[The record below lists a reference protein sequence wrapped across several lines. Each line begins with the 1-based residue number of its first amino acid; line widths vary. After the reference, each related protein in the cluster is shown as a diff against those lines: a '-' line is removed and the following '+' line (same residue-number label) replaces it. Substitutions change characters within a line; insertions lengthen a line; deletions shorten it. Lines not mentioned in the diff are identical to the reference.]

1 MDSKWLH
8 LAVYGLIMGTVA
20 MLWHRLGKP
29 WCDRVSEAQR
39 YPRLTRIGLV
49 AFLYFSV
56 CAVLI
61 ACGYIAHT
69 LQQR

>member
-1 MDSKWLH
+1 
-8 LAVYGLIMGTVA
+8 

-61 ACGYIAHT
+61 TFGYIAHT

>member
-1 MDSKWLH
+1 MDSQWLH
-8 LAVYGLIMGTVA
+8 LAVYGVLMSTIA
-20 MLWHRLGKP
+20 ILWKRSGKP

-56 CAVLI
+56 CVVLFVF
-61 ACGYIAHT
+61 GYTFDA
-69 LQQR
+69 LQRR